1 MDSKISV
8 FVLAAGMGSRYGGLK
23 QMEGFGPN
31 GETIIDYSIYDA
43 IKAGFDKIVFVI
55 RPDMEEAFKEV
66 FLRKYEGKIDIQYCF
81 QTVDM
86 LPDWYEMNPE
96 RTKPWGTT
104 HAMLM
109 AKDNL
114 HEPFIVINGDDFYG
128 QEAFALAAKFLREE
142 CSENLY
148 AVTGYKLKNVLSP
161 LGGVKRGICIV
172 DEDNNLISLKE
183 TFEVARV
190 EDGTING
197 VSFDDGTPW
206 ENIDEDIPV
215 SMNMFC
221 YHQNILNLFQAEFDE
236 FLKTNDDDMTG
247 EYIMA
252 VGINKLIEE
261 GKIKMKII
269 PTDSPWFGVTYKE
282 DAPGVRAK
290 LQELVD
296 NGTYPSKLEG

>member
-1 MDSKISV
+1 MNSNISV

-55 RPDMEEAFKEV
+55 RPDMEEAFKEI
-66 FLRKYEGKIDIQYCF
+66 FLDKYKDKVNIEYCF
-81 QTVDM
+81 QTVDK
-86 LPDWYEMNPE
+86 LPDWYELNPE

-109 AKDNL
+109 GKDNI

-128 QEAFALAAKFLREE
+128 QEAFQLAADFLRNE
-142 CSENLY
+142 CTADNY
-148 AVTGYKLKNVLSP
+148 ALIGYKLKNVLSE
-161 LGGVKRGICIV
+161 LGGVKRGVCKV
-172 DEDNNLISLKE
+172 DENNNLISLNE
-183 TFEVARV
+183 TFELSRDAN
-190 EDGTING
+190 GIING
-197 VSFDDGTPW
+197 VSWDGKPW
-206 ENIDEDIPV
+206 GNIDEESSV

-221 YHQNILNLFQAEFDE
+221 YHQNILEHFQEEFDE
-236 FLKTNDDDMTG
+236 FLKTNDEDMTG

-261 GKIKMKII
+261 GKIKMKVI

-282 DAPGVRAK
+282 DAPEVRRK

-296 NGTYPSKLEG
+296 NGTYPSKLEL